1 MLKLI
6 IYKDKITT
14 TQWEPE
20 LNDWI
25 ENDIKTLDNPIT
37 KYFDR
42 YVFIKDDVTVEDFMK
57 HLEYYEKDIDFCF
70 SGYNND
76 VPLRPFLDEMREE
89 VSEEMS
95 SDLADIELVW
105 QGEILNN
112 TICVFGHILA
122 FLSEDKLKEVGEE
135 NDLPHDVSWLPINVW
150 KHCKMS
156 LNDVILIN
164 NLGTVEDITDE
175 LVYEGYHYWTFFD
188 IVSNF
193 LADITINGTPEE
205 RNKIASQIVNKQYDV
220 KEVAKNQEQATYWMS
235 FLETELEEMK
245 LTMEDAVDG
254 EDYERAEIIKK
265 DMESVEKEL
274 GDLREEVERYRVKK

>member
-14 TQWEPE
+14 TQWESE
-20 LNDWI
+20 LNDWV
-25 ENDIKTLDNPIT
+25 ENDIKILEGPIT

-42 YVFIKDDVTVEDFMK
+42 YVFIKDDVTVEDFMN

-76 VPLRPFLDEMREE
+76 VPLRPFLDEMKED

-95 SDLADIELVW
+95 SDLGEIELVW

-112 TICVFGHILA
+112 TICLFGHILA
-122 FLSEDKLKEVGEE
+122 FLSDEKIKELGEE

-156 LNDVILIN
+156 LNDIILIN
-164 NLGTVEDITDE
+164 NLGTVEEITDE

-205 RNKIASQIVNKQYDV
+205 RNKIATQIINKQYDV
-220 KEVAKNQEQATYWMS
+220 KEVAKNPEQATYWMS

-245 LTMEDAVDG
+245 MHMEDAVDG
-254 EDYERAEIIKK
+254 EDYEKAEVIKK
-265 DMESVEKEL
+265 DMEAVEKEL
-274 GDLREEVERYRVKK
+274 GSLRDEVEHYRGKK